1 MNVMITGAGGLIGRK
16 LVPMLEQAG
25 HHVVIL
31 TRGKS
36 LGPEMRVWDPQATK
50 LSPAVLDGCEAIIHL
65 AGENIGEGRWT
76 PQKKERIRSSR
87 VHGTRLLAE
96 AIAGM
101 NNPPGAFIC
110 ASATGFYGNRGD
122 EILTEASRAGT
133 GFLAEVCQE
142 WEAAADPA
150 RNITRVVHIRTGV
163 VLSTAGGALAKML
176 LPFKLG
182 VGGVIG
188 DGHQFW
194 SWISIEDSAR
204 LFQFALERNDLSGP
218 INGTAPQPVTNRE
231 FTKTFGR
238 VLSRPTIFPMPAFA
252 ARLVLGEMADALL
265 LASTRTIPETAL
277 NNGFEF
283 QHPTLE
289 AALRAQ
295 LTST

>member
-1 MNVMITGAGGLIGRK
+1 MNVMITGAGGLIGRR

-25 HHVVIL
+25 HQVVKL

-36 LGPEMRVWDPQATK
+36 PAPGTRVWDPQAEK
-50 LSPAVLDGCEAIIHL
+50 LSPSVLDGCDAIVHL

-76 PQKKERIRSSR
+76 TQKKELIRSSR

-101 NNPPGAFIC
+101 NSPPRAFIC
-110 ASATGFYGNRGD
+110 ASATGFYGDRGD
-122 EILTEASRAGT
+122 EILTEASQAGT

-142 WEAAADPA
+142 WESAADPA
-150 RNITRVVHIRTGV
+150 RNVTRIVHVRTGV

-182 VGGVIG
+182 LGGVIG
-188 DGHQFW
+188 DGNQYW
-194 SWISIEDSAR
+194 SWISIDDSAR
-204 LFQFALERNDLSGP
+204 LFQFALDRIDLSGP
-218 INGTAPQPVTNRE
+218 INGTAPQPATNRE
-231 FTKTFGR
+231 FTKTLGR
-238 VLSRPTIFPMPAFA
+238 VLSRPTIFPMPAFV

-265 LASTRTIPETAL
+265 LASTRTIPEAAL
-277 NNGFEF
+277 NKGFEF
-283 QHPTLE
+283 QHPSLE

-295 LTST
+295 LSSR